1 MNRDGSQGDAQDP
14 ASQAHVEAVVR
25 TIDARVDREM
35 RRRPPQPPRLAGIP
49 SAGEGAARRFAR
61 LSAIGLACAAA
72 VVALLWLRRPAPGP
86 GDQTLTYTV
95 NGQPPAQGGYVT
107 SEVTSEP
114 LLSFS
119 DGTRVRLARRT
130 RGRVVELARRGARI
144 ALEDGV
150 ADVEVVHRPG
160 AQWVFEAGPFVIA
173 VHGTAFSL
181 GWSARDARLDLKMR
195 SGVVSVAG
203 PVPGGELELKA
214 GQSLALTVGRD
225 APARIEGPPDGPGLS
240 PPAAESSSGAR
251 PARREIKLD
260 WATRLANG
268 DSAGIVGEAR
278 RRGVAWVL
286 ESSSSA
292 DLSALADAARFQRD
306 GELARQALRAQRRRF
321 AGSPRAAEASFLL
334 GRLED
339 ETDSGRARALAW
351 YDRYLKEAPD
361 GTYVSEALGRQML
374 VLEETGQHAAA
385 AVIAADYL
393 RRFAGGTY
401 AHAARAILRA
411 R

>member
-1 MNRDGSQGDAQDP
+1 MNRDGTQDDALEP
-14 ASQAHVEAVVR
+14 AAQAHVDAVVR

-35 RRRPPQPPRLAGIP
+35 RRRPPQPPRLAGSP
-49 SAGEGAARRFAR
+49 AAGAVAIRRFVT
-61 LSAIGLACAAA
+61 LSAVSLACAAA
-72 VVALLWLRRPAPGP
+72 VVALLWARRPARGIA
-86 GDQTLTYTV
+86 DQTLTYTV
-95 NGQPPAQGGYVT
+95 NGQPPAQGGYVA
-107 SEVTSEP
+107 SEVTTEP

-119 DGTRVRLARRT
+119 DGTRVRLARHT

-181 GWSARDARLDLKMR
+181 GWSAREARLDLRMR

-214 GQSLALTVGRD
+214 GQSLALTVGRE
-225 APARIEGPPDGPGLS
+225 AAFRAEVPPDGPGLS
-240 PPAAESSSGAR
+240 PPGAESSRAR
-251 PARREIKLD
+251 PARRDVKLD

-268 DSAGIVGEAR
+268 DSAGIVSDAR
-278 RRGVAWVL
+278 RRGVASVL

-306 GELARQALRAQRRRF
+306 GELARLALRAQRRRF

-339 ETDSGRARALAW
+339 ETASGRARALDW
-351 YDRYLKEAPD
+351 YDRYLKEAPH
-361 GTYVSEALGRQML
+361 GTYVPEALGRQML
-374 VLEETGQHAAA
+374 VLEETGQHDAA

-393 RRFAGGTY
+393 RRFSGGTY
-401 AHAARAILRA
+401 AHAARAILHA

>member
-1 MNRDGSQGDAQDP
+1 MNRDDTRSDALDP
-14 ASQAHVEAVVR
+14 VGQAHVDAVVR

-35 RRRPPQPPRLAGIP
+35 RRHPPQPPRLAGRP
-49 SAGEGAARRFAR
+49 VAGGAAVRRFVT
-61 LSAIGLACAAA
+61 LSTVSLACAAA
-72 VVALLWLRRPAPGP
+72 VVALLWVRRPAPSLA
-86 GDQTLTYTV
+86 DQTLTYTV
-95 NGQPPAQGGYVT
+95 NGQPPARGGYVA
-107 SEVTSEP
+107 SEVTTEP

-130 RGRVVELARRGARI
+130 RGRVVELAGRGARI

-181 GWSARDARLDLKMR
+181 GWSARDARLDLRMR

-203 PVPGGELELKA
+203 PVPGGEVELKA

-225 APARIEGPPDGPGLS
+225 VSGRSDVPSDAPGVS
-240 PPAAESSSGAR
+240 PPAVEPSRAR
-251 PARREIKLD
+251 PSRREVKLD
-260 WATRLANG
+260 WPTRLANG
-268 DSAGIVGEAR
+268 DAAGIVSEAR

-286 ESSSSA
+286 ESSSSS

-339 ETDSGRARALAW
+339 ETDSGRARALDW
-351 YDRYLKEAPD
+351 YDRYLKEAPH

-393 RRFAGGTY
+393 HRFSGGTY